1 MNYKKTAAHC
11 GLELLEAEIE
21 NFMNTLNLSEII
33 RMDFLEQSAK
43 YLGVFV
49 ESNPTDLADDKLI
62 N

>member
-33 RMDFLEQSAK
+33 RMDFLEQSAR
-43 YLGVFV
+43 YLGVYV
-49 ESNPTDLADDKLI
+49 EHNPVDLQDDRVI